1 MVEYSVQSNMML
13 YIEEVVGAQQPSGT
27 LLVKFME
34 AKFFCFLEIIVK
46 VYIALTNANIQ
57 SPQHVGWPLSLSH
70 AHTHGCA
77 YINLLK
83 KKALSNF

>member
-27 LLVKFME
+27 LLVK
-34 AKFFCFLEIIVK
+34 

-57 SPQHVGWPLSLSH
+57 SPQHVG
-70 AHTHGCA
+70 
-77 YINLLK
+77 
-83 KKALSNF
+83 

>member
-27 LLVKFME
+27 LL
-34 AKFFCFLEIIVK
+34 VK